1 MPGLWRSE
9 GAVVTQIP
17 FGRLVLTFERTGTT
31 HEDHRQQSRALEL
44 GEGKRKPG
52 IAKNATLEELAR

>member
-1 MPGLWRSE
+1 
-9 GAVVTQIP
+9 VVTQIP

-52 IAKNATLEELAR
+52 IAKKRNP